1 MWGDIVPVIAV
12 STGIIVPLSVF
23 YWLYHEGKG
32 KREAV
37 IEIAKHQD
45 NGTCVSI
52 KISAPRPIKT
62 LCKRPWHHKRAQRH
76 RLGSAVNRPK
86 HLNEGGKY
94 FADQHGGQSQPAQ
107 NK

>member
-37 IEIAKHQD
+37 IEIAKHLD
-45 NGTCVSI
+45 DPPKWKNCWGSLTSVKEPIDYRRGGVITLFVGVGIYLLGAVSFGSFF
-52 KISAPRPIKT
+52 KASVYWWAPLASA
-62 LCKRPWHHKRAQRH
+62 L
-76 RLGSAVNRPK
+76 
-86 HLNEGGKY
+86 
-94 FADQHGGQSQPAQ
+94 
-107 NK
+107 